1 MEPSNNFDPLK
12 YESDTR
18 SLADPPVFS
27 VPPDVGHDPFIAKS
41 AVISPVPSAMP
52 YFEKKFLIGLG
63 IFLVVVVLAMLIG
76 AIIPPS
82 NFPVGTTIH
91 IEANTSLGQITDNL
105 YSDHIIRSKTMLKAI
120 VVIISGEK
128 GVKAGNY
135 LFSSGES
142 ILKIAWRLVHGD
154 EGMAQVKTTI
164 REGIDVRQISTIIGK
179 NIPVFAT
186 STFIAKAIPHEG
198 YLFPDTYFFN
208 QQTTPDDAIKAM
220 RSLFDQKITTI
231 QDEIYVFGKAT
242 STDVIMASMLERE
255 ATSSVDRRIIAGILW
270 KRLDAK
276 MPLQVDST
284 LAYAL
289 DKPGSKLTSADLAA
303 TSSFNTYKNL
313 GMPPTPIGNP
323 GLSAI
328 EDAINPTTT
337 NYWYYISDSNGNIH
351 YARTYDE
358 QLANE
363 RKYL

>member
-1 MEPSNNFDPLK
+1 MAQKFFINKDFSKISLK
-12 YESDTR
+12 FFKKIT
-18 SLADPPVFS
+18 LVVIVFLLFVFFFACFEVY
-27 VPPDVGHDPFIAKS
+27 VPTNPDSHETITYTVKKGWGDDDIAKDLQ
-41 AVISPVPSAMP
+41 
-52 YFEKKFLIGLG
+52 KLG
-63 IFLVVVVLAMLIG
+63 
-76 AIIPPS
+76 
-82 NFPVGTTIH
+82 
-91 IEANTSLGQITDNL
+91 
-105 YSDHIIRSKTMLKAI
+105 IIRSEDFFRLYVLVSLQHSKLQAGEYNLSPNLSIYQI
-120 VVIISGEK
+120 VK
-128 GVKAGNY
+128 K
-135 LFSSGES
+135 
-142 ILKIAWRLVHGD
+142 
-154 EGMAQVKTTI
+154 MAQGDVVKDKI
-164 REGIDVRQISTIIGK
+164 VILEGWDIKDISAYIQSKGICTQDE
-179 NIPVFAT
+179 
-186 STFIAKAIPHEG
+186 FIALTQQDYSNKFDFLLDKPKNTGLEG